1 MEELIKTL
9 FRIDKKG
16 MKSMNTKVNFAGIEM
31 KNPVTVASGTFG
43 YGREYADFFDLGKLG
58 AIITKGTS
66 LRPKSGNKPSR
77 VCETP
82 SGMLNSIGLQN
93 PGVEYFANNDLPY
106 LRKFD
111 TKIIVN
117 ACGSSIDEY
126 VELCKILNDLDIDGV
141 ELNLSCP
148 NVKEGCM
155 AFGNTY
161 EGVKKVTSEVR
172 KVLDKPLI
180 VKLTSNVTD
189 IAGIAKGV
197 EDGGADAVSLI
208 NTLLAMKIDIYKRKP
223 VLANNTGGLSGP
235 AIRPV
240 AVRMVYQVAQAVN
253 IPIMGLGGIVSG
265 EDAIEFMLAG
275 ATTVSIGAGNFIDP
289 YTSVKTVE
297 GIEEYMRKCNI
308 EDINDIIGKVEMN

>member
-1 MEELIKTL
+1 
-9 FRIDKKG
+9 
-16 MKSMNTKVNFAGIEM
+16 MNTKVNFAGIEM

-43 YGREYADFFDLGKLG
+43 YGREYSDFFDLGKLG

-66 LRPKSGNKPSR
+66 LKPKSGNKPPR
-77 VCETP
+77 VCETA

-93 PGVEYFANNDLPY
+93 PGVKYFAENDLPN
-106 LRKFD
+106 LRKFN

-126 VELCKILNDLDIDGV
+126 VELCKILNTLDIDGV

-161 EGVKKVTSEVR
+161 EGVRKVTSSVREV
-172 KVLDKPLI
+172 LEKPLI
-180 VKLTSNVTD
+180 VKLTPNVTN
-189 IAGIAKGV
+189 IAEIAKGV

-208 NTLLAMKIDIYKRKP
+208 NTLLGMKIDINTRRP

-235 AIRPV
+235 AIKPV
-240 AVRMVYQVAQAVN
+240 AVRMVYQVSQAVK
-253 IPIMGLGGIVSG
+253 IPIMGLGGIMNG
-265 EDAIEFMLAG
+265 DDAIEFMLAG
-275 ATTVSIGAGNFIDP
+275 ASVISIGAGNFIDP

-297 GIEEYMRKCNI
+297 GIEKYMKKYNI
-308 EDINDIIGKVEMN
+308 ENITDIVGTVEMN

>member
-1 MEELIKTL
+1 
-9 FRIDKKG
+9 
-16 MKSMNTKVNFAGIEM
+16 MNTKVNFAGIEM

-93 PGVEYFANNDLPY
+93 PGVEYFANNDLPF

-126 VELCKILNDLDIDGV
+126 VELCKILNNLDIDGV

-161 EGVKKVTSEVR
+161 EGVKRVTSEVR

-180 VKLTSNVTD
+180 VKLTPNVTD

>member
-1 MEELIKTL
+1 
-9 FRIDKKG
+9 
-16 MKSMNTKVNFAGIEM
+16 MNTKVNLAGIEM

-43 YGREYADFFDLGKLG
+43 YGREYSGFFDLGKLG

-66 LRPKSGNKPSR
+66 LKPKSGNKPPR
-77 VCETP
+77 VCETA

-93 PGVEYFANNDLPY
+93 PGIEYFANNDLPF

-117 ACGSSIDEY
+117 ACGSSVDEY
-126 VELCKILNDLDIDGV
+126 VDLCKILNDLDIDAV

-161 EGVKKVTSEVR
+161 EGVKKVTSAVR

-180 VKLTSNVTD
+180 VKLTPNVTD
-189 IAGIAKGV
+189 IASIAKGV
-197 EDGGADAVSLI
+197 EAGGADAVSLI
-208 NTLLAMKIDIYKRKP
+208 NTLLGMKIDIYKRKP
-223 VLANNTGGLSGP
+223 ILANNTGGLSGP
-235 AIRPV
+235 AIKPV

-253 IPIMGLGGIVSG
+253 IPIMGLGGIISG

-275 ATTVSIGAGNFIDP
+275 ATTISIGAGNFIDP
-289 YTSVKTVE
+289 YTSIKTIE
-297 GIEEYMRKCNI
+297 GIEEYMKKCKIENI
-308 EDINDIIGKVEMN
+308 TDIIGKVEMN

>member
-1 MEELIKTL
+1 
-9 FRIDKKG
+9 
-16 MKSMNTKVNFAGIEM
+16 MNTKVNFAGIEM

-43 YGREYADFFDLGKLG
+43 YGREYSGFFDLGKLG

-66 LRPKSGNKPSR
+66 LKPKSGNKPPR
-77 VCETP
+77 VCETA

-93 PGVEYFANNDLPY
+93 SGIEYFANNDLPF

-117 ACGSSIDEY
+117 ACGSSVDEY
-126 VELCKILNDLDIDGV
+126 VDLCKILNDLDIDAV

-161 EGVKKVTSEVR
+161 EGVKKVTSAVR

-180 VKLTSNVTD
+180 VKLTPNVTD
-189 IAGIAKGV
+189 IASIAKGV
-197 EDGGADAVSLI
+197 EAGGADAVSLI
-208 NTLLAMKIDIYKRKP
+208 NTLLGMKIDIYKRKP
-223 VLANNTGGLSGP
+223 ILANNTGGLSGP
-235 AIRPV
+235 AIKPV

-253 IPIMGLGGIVSG
+253 IPIMGLGGIISG
-265 EDAIEFMLAG
+265 EDAIEFLLAG
-275 ATTVSIGAGNFIDP
+275 ATTISIGAGNFIDP
-289 YTSVKTVE
+289 YTSIKTIE
-297 GIEEYMRKCNI
+297 GIEEYMKKCKIENI
-308 EDINDIIGKVEMN
+308 TDIIGKVEMN

>member
-1 MEELIKTL
+1 
-9 FRIDKKG
+9 
-16 MKSMNTKVNFAGIEM
+16 MNTKVNFAGIEM

-66 LRPKSGNKPSR
+66 LKPKSGNKPSR

-93 PGVEYFANNDLPY
+93 PGVEYFANNDLPF

-126 VELCKILNDLDIDGV
+126 VELCKILNNLDIDGV

-180 VKLTSNVTD
+180 VKLTPNVTD

-289 YTSVKTVE
+289 YTSVKVVE
-297 GIEEYMRKCNI
+297 GIEEYMRKCNV

>member
-1 MEELIKTL
+1 
-9 FRIDKKG
+9 
-16 MKSMNTKVNFAGIEM
+16 MNTKVNFAGIEM

-43 YGREYADFFDLGKLG
+43 YGREYAEFFDLGKLG

-66 LRPKSGNKPSR
+66 LKPKSGNKPSR

-93 PGVEYFANNDLPY
+93 PGVEYFANNDLPF

-126 VELCKILNDLDIDGV
+126 VELCKILNNLDIDGV

-180 VKLTSNVTD
+180 VKLTPNVTD

-253 IPIMGLGGIVSG
+253 IPVMGLGGIVSG

-289 YTSVKTVE
+289 YTSVKVVE
-297 GIEEYMRKCNI
+297 GIEEYMRKCNV

>member
-1 MEELIKTL
+1 
-9 FRIDKKG
+9 
-16 MKSMNTKVNFAGIEM
+16 MNTKVNFAGIEM

-58 AIITKGTS
+58 AVITKGTS
-66 LRPKSGNKPSR
+66 LKPKSGNKPSR

-93 PGVEYFANNDLPY
+93 PGVEYFANNDLPF

-126 VELCKILNDLDIDGV
+126 VELCKILNNLDIDGV

-172 KVLDKPLI
+172 KVLDKQLI
-180 VKLTSNVTD
+180 VKLTPNVTD
-189 IAGIAKGV
+189 IASIAKGV

-289 YTSVKTVE
+289 YTSVKVVE